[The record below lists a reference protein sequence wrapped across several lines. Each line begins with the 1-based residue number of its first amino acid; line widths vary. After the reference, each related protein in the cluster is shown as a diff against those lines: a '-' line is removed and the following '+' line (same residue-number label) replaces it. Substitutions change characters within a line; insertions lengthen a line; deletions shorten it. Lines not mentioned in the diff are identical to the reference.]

1 MSPASTATKSGSP
14 LGDFVESKA
23 QPLWHVVVLNV
34 VTMSAY
40 SIVWFW
46 KTWRDLADHANAIDM
61 DLPANPALLK
71 LRNTSPILRTM
82 GVLVP
87 IWQLYLTSTLF
98 SAIAQLYP
106 APDTFAHKNP
116 IATGMIMTLVMF
128 GCLSL
133 YRLPGAFM
141 LLFLLY
147 VTPLVIAQ
155 KWLNDYW
162 KTQEPPNTLVRQA
175 FSAGELAGLILGAVL
190 LGLIVTHFAIMH

>member
-1 MSPASTATKSGSP
+1 MSPSSTATKSGSP
-14 LGDFVESKA
+14 LGDFIESKA

-128 GCLSL
+128 GCMSL

-175 FSAGELAGLILGAVL
+175 FSAGELASLILGAVL

>member
-1 MSPASTATKSGSP
+1 MSPSSTATKSGSP

-128 GCLSL
+128 GCMSL

-175 FSAGELAGLILGAVL
+175 FSAGELASLILGAVL
-190 LGLIVTHFAIMH
+190 LGLIVSHFAIMH

>member
-1 MSPASTATKSGSP
+1 MSPSSTATKSGSP
-14 LGDFVESKA
+14 LGDFIESKA

-128 GCLSL
+128 GCMSL

-162 KTQEPPNTLVRQA
+162 KTQEPRNTLVRQA
-175 FSAGELAGLILGAVL
+175 FSAGELAALILGAVL

>member
-1 MSPASTATKSGSP
+1 MSPSSTATKSGSP

-128 GCLSL
+128 GCMSL

-175 FSAGELAGLILGAVL
+175 FSAGELASLILGAVL

>member
-1 MSPASTATKSGSP
+1 MSPSSTATKSGSP

-71 LRNTSPILRTM
+71 LRNSSPILRTM

-128 GCLSL
+128 GCMSL

-175 FSAGELAGLILGAVL
+175 FSAGELASLILGAVL

>member
-1 MSPASTATKSGSP
+1 MSPSSTATKSGSP

-128 GCLSL
+128 GCMSL

-162 KTQEPPNTLVRQA
+162 KTQEPRNTLVRQA
-175 FSAGELAGLILGAVL
+175 FSAGELAALILGAVL